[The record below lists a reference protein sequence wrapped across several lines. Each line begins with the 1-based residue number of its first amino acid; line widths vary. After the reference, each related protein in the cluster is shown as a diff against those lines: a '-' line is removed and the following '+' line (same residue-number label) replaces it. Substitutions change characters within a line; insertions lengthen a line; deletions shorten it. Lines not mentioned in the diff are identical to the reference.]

1 MKFDGQKSIFSNTSH
16 RKWFF
21 DNLNYDRRQCVWG
34 MVNPKYEEIVWFAPL
49 FGATECSHYLVW
61 AVGESKRTG
70 RDVWYSG
77 ALARSYGIPP
87 KVFRYPLMTDYG
99 SPTRLWQHEKG
110 VDKVIDSQ
118 TFAIDSYVKSSPL
131 ALPNQSMDNWVYID
145 RLEIDAKQ
153 TGNMTLTMEGRKY
166 PRSTPTSEDFVFTDT
181 AETVDLR
188 KQFRYMQFQI
198 RSNVV
203 GGNYEF
209 GKPVAHLGPQ
219 DSQQST
225 R

>member
-1 MKFDGQKSIFSNTSH
+1 
-16 RKWFF
+16 
-21 DNLNYDRRQCVWG
+21 
-34 MVNPKYEEIVWFAPL
+34 
-49 FGATECSHYLVW
+49 
-61 AVGESKRTG
+61 
-70 RDVWYSG
+70 
-77 ALARSYGIPP
+77 
-87 KVFRYPLMTDYG
+87 
-99 SPTRLWQHEKG
+99 
-110 VDKVIDSQ
+110 
-118 TFAIDSYVKSSPL
+118 
-131 ALPNQSMDNWVYID
+131 
-145 RLEIDAKQ
+145 
-153 TGNMTLTMEGRKY
+153 MEGRKY

>member
-1 MKFDGQKSIFSNTSH
+1 
-16 RKWFF
+16 
-21 DNLNYDRRQCVWG
+21 
-34 MVNPKYEEIVWFAPL
+34 
-49 FGATECSHYLVW
+49 
-61 AVGESKRTG
+61 
-70 RDVWYSG
+70 
-77 ALARSYGIPP
+77 
-87 KVFRYPLMTDYG
+87 
-99 SPTRLWQHEKG
+99 
-110 VDKVIDSQ
+110 VIDSQ

-209 GKPVAHLGPQ
+209 GKPCRSAVYVTTIDG
-219 DSQQST
+219 
-225 R
+225 